1 MEPRR
6 RAQFLQEAA
15 GIMGLD
21 AFEQQRILLFDIR
34 DQLLDPVLRLPTYD
48 NSNPAGAYQDRPF
61 IHYGSASNYGAN
73 LF

>member
-34 DQLLDPVLRLPTYD
+34 DQLLDPVLQSSKIFRFF
-48 NSNPAGAYQDRPF
+48 GGF
-61 IHYGSASNYGAN
+61 
-73 LF
+73 F